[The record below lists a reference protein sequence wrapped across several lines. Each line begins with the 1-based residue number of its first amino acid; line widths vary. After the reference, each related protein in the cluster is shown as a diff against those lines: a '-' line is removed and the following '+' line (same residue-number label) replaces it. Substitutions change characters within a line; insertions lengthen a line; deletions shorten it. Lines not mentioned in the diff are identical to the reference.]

1 MFQLKIGSLD
11 FIGRYVSPPSV
22 VLEHNHDQERRSLL
36 LCALVQNPVDSPPTL
51 LWKTNPLRPTL
62 YKHNVVILSICNVVD
77 AGRRCC
83 GQPAKQHQ
91 NSTKVV
97 PENVALV
104 AAPKE
109 TKRVTRMSETPRE
122 SCVQCEYRYRT
133 LGRAI
138 RCVGGVESFKTHV
151 SQTKTT
157 YLFLLS
163 FSTLH

>member
-1 MFQLKIGSLD
+1 MSVL
-11 FIGRYVSPPSV
+11 PPSCWNTITITGKAITSS
-22 VLEHNHDQERRSLL
+22 LCPCSTPRRL
-36 LCALVQNPVDSPPTL
+36 PPPTL
-51 LWKTNPLRPTL
+51 LWKTNPLRPTF

-122 SCVQCEYRYRT
+122 SCVQCEYRYST

-138 RCVGGVESFKTHV
+138 RCVGGVESFKTLV
-151 SQTKTT
+151 SQTNPFVFFNASLTNI
-157 YLFLLS
+157 LS
-163 FSTLH
+163 